1 MTQKIMHK
9 RKGQWVVL
17 SAAFTLAAVS
27 LANSPVIHAQEDG
40 VAASGEVVEAEAQPV
55 TLSESNDQAEV
66 EKTHTVKHGDY
77 LYKIAVDNGV
87 TVKNLQDWNNLKTN
101 VLYSNQVLKVQAPKA
116 ATPAVTTPKVQTPA
130 VSNTQASSDVKTYTV
145 KHGDYLYKIA
155 KAHGVTVKNLQDWNN
170 LKTNM
175 LSSNQVLKVQAPKVT
190 TPQAPKTTTPS
201 NKTAKT
207 YTVKRGDY
215 LYKIAV
221 ANGVTVAD
229 LQRWNNLKTNVLRS
243 NQVLVVENPSGKTV
257 TKPST
262 PKVTKPETPKVTTP
276 SNQTAKTYTVKHGD
290 YLYKIAVANGVTVAD
305 LQRWNNLKTNVLRSN
320 QVLVVE
326 NPSGKTVT
334 KPSTPKETKAETPKV
349 TTPSNQSA
357 KTYTVKHGDYLYKIA
372 VANGVTVA
380 DLQKWNNLKTNV
392 LKSNQVL
399 VVENP
404 SGKTVTKPS
413 VKPTTPKDSK
423 PETPKVTTPSN
434 QTAKTY
440 TVKRGDYL
448 YKIAVANGVTV
459 SDLQKWNNLKTN
471 VLRSNQV
478 LVVENP
484 SGKTVTKPSVKPTT
498 PKETKP
504 ETPKVTTPSNQ
515 TAKTYTVKHGDYLYK
530 IAVANGVTVADL
542 QKWNNLKTNVLRSNQ
557 VLVVENP
564 SGKKVTTT
572 NNTEKEYLISAPW
585 YSQMNSQYGIQ
596 AWYACAPVT
605 SAMLLGSRNIPF
617 NLKQLVD
624 NIPMYSASNPGGQ
637 IGSPYITKDYLFK
650 QVVQPDALVNYLNNN
665 YNAKVKNISNSTYDE
680 IVNHVKNGRAVMYYG
695 TPPSDFGQFSW
706 SGNNQHLKLITGY
719 NPKNGNLRVQDA
731 CYFSPYDGKDFYNKQ
746 GGGYR
751 PQDLGAHHWR
761 TKQQFLNDYAHLDKK
776 GNTRQAITFIS

>member
-17 SAAFTLAAVS
+17 SAALTLAAVS

-40 VAASGEVVEAEAQPV
+40 AAASGEVVEAEAQPV
-55 TLSESNDQAEV
+55 TLSDNNDQAEV

-207 YTVKRGDY
+207 YTVKHGDY

-229 LQRWNNLKTNVLRS
+229 LQKWNNLKTNVLRSNQVLVVENPSGKTVTRPSTPKVTKPETPKVTTPSNQTAKTYTVKHGDYLYKIAVANGVTVADLQKWNNLKTNVLRS

-276 SNQTAKTYTVKHGD
+276 SNQTAKTYTVKRGD
-290 YLYKIAVANGVTVAD
+290 YLYKIAVANGVTVA
-305 LQRWNNLKTNVLRSN
+305 
-320 QVLVVE
+320 
-326 NPSGKTVT
+326 
-334 KPSTPKETKAETPKV
+334 
-349 TTPSNQSA
+349 
-357 KTYTVKHGDYLYKIA
+357 
-372 VANGVTVA
+372 
-380 DLQKWNNLKTNV
+380 
-392 LKSNQVL
+392 
-399 VVENP
+399 
-404 SGKTVTKPS
+404 
-413 VKPTTPKDSK
+413 
-423 PETPKVTTPSN
+423 
-434 QTAKTY
+434 
-440 TVKRGDYL
+440 
-448 YKIAVANGVTV
+448 
-459 SDLQKWNNLKTN
+459 DLQKWNNLKTN

-484 SGKTVTKPSVKPTT
+484 SGKTVTKPST
-498 PKETKP
+498 PKVTKP
-504 ETPKVTTPSNQ
+504 ETPKDTTPSNQ
-515 TAKTYTVKHGDYLYK
+515 TAKTYTVQRGDYLYK

-637 IGSPYITKDYLFK
+637 IGSPYTTKDYIFK

-751 PQDLGAHHWR
+751 PQDLGAQHWR

>member
-1 MTQKIMHK
+1 MHK

-17 SAAFTLAAVS
+17 SAALTLAAVS

-40 VAASGEVVEAEAQPV
+40 VAASGEVIEAEAQPV
-55 TLSESNDQAEV
+55 TLSDSNDQAEV

-116 ATPAVTTPKVQTPA
+116 ATPAVTTPKVQTPV
-130 VSNTQASSDVKTYTV
+130 VSNTQVSSDVKTYTV

-201 NKTAKT
+201 NQTAKT

-221 ANGVTVAD
+221 ANGVTIAD
-229 LQRWNNLKTNVLRS
+229 LQKWNNLKTNVLRS

-276 SNQTAKTYTVKHGD
+276 SKQTAKTYTVKHGD
-290 YLYKIAVANGVTVAD
+290 YLYKIAVANGVTVSD
-305 LQRWNNLKTNVLRSN
+305 LQKWNNLKTNVLRSN

-334 KPSTPKETKAETPKV
+334 KPS
-349 TTPSNQSA
+349 
-357 KTYTVKHGDYLYKIA
+357 
-372 VANGVTVA
+372 
-380 DLQKWNNLKTNV
+380 
-392 LKSNQVL
+392 
-399 VVENP
+399 
-404 SGKTVTKPS
+404 
-413 VKPTTPKDSK
+413 VKPTTPKETK

>member
-1 MTQKIMHK
+1 MHK

-17 SAAFTLAAVS
+17 SAALTLAAVS

-40 VAASGEVVEAEAQPV
+40 AAASGEVVEAEAQPQPV
-55 TLSESNDQAEV
+55 TLSDRNDQAEV

-130 VSNTQASSDVKTYTV
+130 VSNAQGSSDVKTYTV

-175 LSSNQVLKVQAPKVT
+175 LSSNQILKVQAPKVT

-201 NKTAKT
+201 NQTAKT

-542 QKWNNLKTNVLRSNQ
+542 QRWNNLKTNVLRSNQ

-564 SGKKVTTT
+564 SGKKVTSTT
-572 NNTEKEYLISAPW
+572 NNEKEYLINAPW
-585 YSQMNSQYGIQ
+585 YSQMNARHGIQ

-637 IGSPYITKDYLFK
+637 IGSPYTTKDYLFK

-680 IVNHVKNGRAVMYYG
+680 IVDHVKNGRAVMYYG

>member
-1 MTQKIMHK
+1 
-9 RKGQWVVL
+9 
-17 SAAFTLAAVS
+17 
-27 LANSPVIHAQEDG
+27 
-40 VAASGEVVEAEAQPV
+40 
-55 TLSESNDQAEV
+55 
-66 EKTHTVKHGDY
+66 KH
-77 LYKIAVDNGV
+77 
-87 TVKNLQDWNNLKTN
+87 
-101 VLYSNQVLKVQAPKA
+101 
-116 ATPAVTTPKVQTPA
+116 
-130 VSNTQASSDVKTYTV
+130 
-145 KHGDYLYKIA
+145 
-155 KAHGVTVKNLQDWNN
+155 
-170 LKTNM
+170 
-175 LSSNQVLKVQAPKVT
+175 
-190 TPQAPKTTTPS
+190 
-201 NKTAKT
+201 
-207 YTVKRGDY
+207 
-215 LYKIAV
+215 
-221 ANGVTVAD
+221 
-229 LQRWNNLKTNVLRS
+229 
-243 NQVLVVENPSGKTV
+243 
-257 TKPST
+257 
-262 PKVTKPETPKVTTP
+262 
-276 SNQTAKTYTVKHGD
+276 
-290 YLYKIAVANGVTVAD
+290 
-305 LQRWNNLKTNVLRSN
+305 
-320 QVLVVE
+320 
-326 NPSGKTVT
+326 
-334 KPSTPKETKAETPKV
+334 
-349 TTPSNQSA
+349 
-357 KTYTVKHGDYLYKIA
+357 
-372 VANGVTVA
+372 
-380 DLQKWNNLKTNV
+380 
-392 LKSNQVL
+392 
-399 VVENP
+399 
-404 SGKTVTKPS
+404 
-413 VKPTTPKDSK
+413 
-423 PETPKVTTPSN
+423 
-434 QTAKTY
+434 
-440 TVKRGDYL
+440 GDYL

-484 SGKTVTKPSVKPTT
+484 SGKTVTKPSTPKVTKPETPKVTIPSNKTAKTYTVKHGDYLYKIAMANGVTVADLQKWNDLKTNVLRSNQVLVVENPSGKTVTKPSVKPTT

-504 ETPKVTTPSNQ
+504 ETPKVTTPSNP

-530 IAVANGVTVADL
+530 IAVANGVTVSDL

-572 NNTEKEYLISAPW
+572 NNTEKEYLINAPW
-585 YSQMNSQYGIQ
+585 YSQMNSQHGIQ

-637 IGSPYITKDYLFK
+637 IGSPYTTKDYIFK

-680 IVNHVKNGRAVMYYG
+680 IVDHVKNGRAVMYYG

>member
-17 SAAFTLAAVS
+17 SAALTLAAVS
-27 LANSPVIHAQEDG
+27 LANSPVIHAQEDEA
-40 VAASGEVVEAEAQPV
+40 VASTEAVEAQPV
-55 TLSESNDQAEV
+55 TLSDNNDQAEV

-201 NKTAKT
+201 NQTAKT
-207 YTVKRGDY
+207 YTVKHGDY

-290 YLYKIAVANGVTVAD
+290 YLYKIAVANGVTV
-305 LQRWNNLKTNVLRSN
+305 
-320 QVLVVE
+320 
-326 NPSGKTVT
+326 
-334 KPSTPKETKAETPKV
+334 
-349 TTPSNQSA
+349 
-357 KTYTVKHGDYLYKIA
+357 
-372 VANGVTVA
+372 
-380 DLQKWNNLKTNV
+380 
-392 LKSNQVL
+392 
-399 VVENP
+399 
-404 SGKTVTKPS
+404 
-413 VKPTTPKDSK
+413 
-423 PETPKVTTPSN
+423 
-434 QTAKTY
+434 
-440 TVKRGDYL
+440 
-448 YKIAVANGVTV
+448 

-484 SGKTVTKPSVKPTT
+484 SGKTVTKPST
-498 PKETKP
+498 PKVTKP

-515 TAKTYTVKHGDYLYK
+515 TAKTYTVKHGDYLYKIAVANGVTVTDLQKWNNLKTNVLRSNQVLVVENPSGKTVTKPSTPKVTKPETPKDTTPSNQTAKTYTVKRGDYLYKIAVANGVTVADLQKWNNLKTNVLRSNQVLVVENPSGKTVTKPSTPKVTKPETPKDTTPSNQTAKTYTVQRGDYLYK

-572 NNTEKEYLISAPW
+572 NNTEKEYLINAPW
-585 YSQMNSQYGIQ
+585 YSQMNARHGIQ

-605 SAMLLGSRNIPF
+605 SAMLLGSRNISF
-617 NLKQLVD
+617 DLKKLVD
-624 NIPMYSASNPGGQ
+624 NIPMYSTSNPGGQ
-637 IGSPYITKDYLFK
+637 IGSPYTTKDYLFK

-680 IVNHVKNGRAVMYYG
+680 IVDHVKNGRAVMYYG
-695 TPPSDFGQFSW
+695 TPPTDFGQFSW